1 LRLVLAS
8 ASPRRVSLLDQIGI
22 TPDLVEPA
30 HIDETPL
37 KDELPRKL
45 ASRLAKGKALAVWK
59 DNPGCFVLGADT
71 VVGVGRRCLPKPD
84 DVQEARAYLSM
95 LSGRRH
101 HVYGGICIIAP
112 DGSVHERLID
122 TAVQFKRLND
132 EDLNEYLSLDEWQGK
147 AGAYAIQGRAG
158 AFVQKIV
165 GSYSNVV
172 GLSLFETKALLFGLG
187 YRPTSKG

>member
-1 LRLVLAS
+1 MRLVLAS

-22 TPDLVEPA
+22 TPDKIEPA

-37 KDELPRKL
+37 KDELPRQL
-45 ASRLAKGKALAVWK
+45 AARLAKGKALAVAH

-71 VVGVGRRCLPKPD
+71 VVGVGRRCLPKAD
-84 DVQEARAYLSM
+84 DLAQARKYLTL

-101 HVYGGICIIAP
+101 HVYGGICIIDP
-112 DGSVHERLID
+112 DGKVHERLID
-122 TAVQFKRLND
+122 TAVQFKNLNTQDLND
-132 EDLNEYLSLDEWQGK
+132 YLSIDEWQGK
-147 AGAYAIQGRAG
+147 AGAYAIQGMAG

-172 GLSLFETKALLFGLG
+172 GLSLFETKALLYGLG
-187 YRPTSKG
+187 YRPSSKG